1 MKGSD
6 DVVKTVS
13 QLRFGDLI
21 EVEWW
26 DHSKREIR
34 LKAKGKRGYITFD
47 VPVQSAG
54 WFFGTAKNETEHVI
68 LIRDIFKW
76 PEMEAFD
83 VDAVAILVSATKDIK
98 VKAPKDLSSKLVPY
112 LKAAWEKGRVRIV
125 KRGKRLRLRAD
136 IEVAED

>member
-1 MKGSD
+1 MKSSD
-6 DVVKTVS
+6 EVLKTIS
-13 QLRFGDLI
+13 QLHFGDLCEI
-21 EVEWW
+21 FWY

-34 LKAKGKRGYITFD
+34 LKTKGKRRYITFD

-54 WFFGTAKNETEHVI
+54 WFFGTAKNEAEHII

-76 PEMEAFD
+76 PELEAFD

-98 VKAPKDLSSKLVPY
+98 VKVPKDLSSKLVPY

-125 KRGKRLRLRAD
+125 KRGKRVKLRAD

>member
-1 MKGSD
+1 MKSGSE
-6 DVVKTVS
+6 VLKTVS

-34 LKAKGKRGYITFD
+34 LKTKGKRGYITFD
-47 VPVQSAG
+47 VPVQSVG

-76 PEMEAFD
+76 PNLQAFD
-83 VDAVAILVSATKDIK
+83 VDAVAVLVSATKDIK
-98 VKAPKDLSSKLVPY
+98 VKVPKDLSSKLVPY
-112 LKAAWEKGRVRIV
+112 LKTAWEKGRVRIV
-125 KRGKRLRLRAD
+125 KRGKRVKLRAD
-136 IEVAED
+136 IMVAED